1 MKTQFF
7 GSTLAASLFFIAC
20 LAHSEGVRQDRFLGE
35 WVNVDAATGD
45 ITRVSVTQ
53 SVTGWTVRAFGA
65 CSPTDCEWGETP
77 LYLVGDSVESTSY
90 DRGYAIWDFGFAVSY
105 VSFRIEGSQLELEKF
120 TIFQDG
126 SRRSNYRAVE
136 RMEHPPA
143 LAIRSIGP
151 DVTLQWTETATN
163 CVLLSAT
170 SLSPSDDWTPVT
182 NSPVVLVAG
191 HFTVTLQTS
200 RPAGYFRLQRRQ

>member
-1 MKTQFF
+1 MKTHSFR
-7 GSTLAASLFFIAC
+7 STLAALPFLISC
-20 LAHSEGVRQDRFLGE
+20 LAHSEGVPQDRFLGE
-35 WVNVDAATGD
+35 WVNVDGATGG
-45 ITRVSVTQ
+45 ITRVSITQ
-53 SVTGWTVRAFGA
+53 SLTGWTVRAFGA

-77 LYLVGDSVESTSY
+77 LYLVGDSVDSTSY

-105 VSFRIEGSQLELEKF
+105 VSFRIEGSQLESESF

-126 SRRSNYRAVE
+126 SGRSNYRTVE
-136 RMEHPPA
+136 RMEHTPA

-170 SLSPSDDWTPVT
+170 RLSPSDDWTPVT
-182 NSPVVLVAG
+182 NSPVVLAG
-191 HFTVTLQTS
+191 QFTVTLQAS